1 MNFHVIAGTPTRH
14 RGTRSNRQFS
24 REIGGQGF
32 QSTAERAA
40 AAAAGTGSREA
51 RGTGT
56 TGTVTGSA
64 NSEISGTPMASAVST
79 SFGMAVSHRNS
90 RVSHKQ

>member
-1 MNFHVIAGTPTRH
+1 MNFHVVAGTPTRH
-14 RGTRSNRQFS
+14 RGTWSNRQFGC
-24 REIGGQGF
+24 EIGGQGF
-32 QSTAERAA
+32 QSTAER
-40 AAAAGTGSREA
+40 AAAGTGSREA

-64 NSEISGTPMASAVST
+64 NSKISGTPMASAVST

>member
-14 RGTRSNRQFS
+14 RGTRSNRQFG

-32 QSTAERAA
+32 QSTATAT
-40 AAAAGTGSREA
+40 AGTGSREA
-51 RGTGT
+51 GGTGT
-56 TGTVTGSA
+56 TGTVTGFA

-79 SFGMAVSHRNS
+79 SFGMAVSHRDS